1 MQSKSKIAVTL
12 ALMGALVFV
21 SMVLDRYLSP
31 YLPVSF
37 AIVTLTVTVSFGLIR
52 DNPWITLSCGAA
64 FGLASFLV
72 ALLLPSATSEAF
84 INPLVSVL
92 PRLFI
97 GPAVFGAYRA
107 VRYTLH
113 RKKANLREHAAVSA
127 AGFFAAAVNTTAT
140 LSAMTLFGGSI
151 FTGPV
156 LKVLILANAL
166 PEAVLTAVLSPLVV
180 LPVRRAL
187 QLRPKVYPV
196 PQTAEAES
204 RPQPAADGGTSAD
217 GDSLSHKDKEV

>member
-1 MQSKSKIAVTL
+1 M
-12 ALMGALVFV
+12 
-21 SMVLDRYLSP
+21 
-31 YLPVSF
+31 
-37 AIVTLTVTVSFGLIR
+37 
-52 DNPWITLSCGAA
+52 
-64 FGLASFLV
+64 

-97 GPAVFGAYRA
+97 GPAVLAVYRP
-107 VRYTLH
+107 VRYALR
-113 RKKANLREHAAVSA
+113 RKNAKLREHTAVSA
-127 AGFFAAAVNTTAT
+127 AGFFAAAINTTAT

-166 PEAVLTAVLSPLVV
+166 PEAILTAILSPLVV

-187 QLRPKVYPV
+187 KIRPKAYPA
-196 PQTAEAES
+196 PQTG
-204 RPQPAADGGTSAD
+204 ADGAEPQNAAACGGPGED
-217 GDSLSHKDKEV
+217 LKV

>member
-1 MQSKSKIAVTL
+1 MQSKSKIAVTM

-64 FGLASFLV
+64 FGLSSFLV

-97 GPAVFGAYRA
+97 GPAVLAVYRP
-107 VRYTLH
+107 VRYALR

-127 AGFFAAAVNTTAT
+127 AGFFAAAINTTAT

-166 PEAVLTAVLSPLVV
+166 PEAILTAILSPLVV

-187 QLRPKVYPV
+187 KIRPKAYPA
-196 PQTAEAES
+196 PQTG
-204 RPQPAADGGTSAD
+204 ADGAEPQNAAACGGAEED
-217 GDSLSHKDKEV
+217 LKV